1 MVRPMVRSPIRS
13 VRHLQRYRE
22 IIHVFVHHGFGELVD
37 TLELL
42 PYLSLPRRILR
53 GDKPKPTPRGVPQ
66 RLRMALED
74 LGPTFIKLGQVLS
87 TRPDILPMEYIL
99 ELSKLQDAVPPVAWS
114 AIRERIDTEL
124 GCPLEEV
131 FTDFEPAPIAAASL
145 SQVHA
150 ATLPNGDSVVVKVQR
165 PNIQNVIETDLEILF
180 DVARLAQERTPL
192 GEIYDLPGIAEEFAT
207 TLRAE
212 LNFYREGRNAD
223 RFRENFAEEEYLHI
237 PRVYWDYTTRRL
249 LILERIHGI
258 KIDDVETLDATGYD
272 RHQIALNAAR
282 MIVQE
287 VLQDG
292 FFHADPHPGNF
303 VVMPGEVIGAMDFGM
318 VGYLNQQ
325 LRTDLMRLYV
335 VAIQLDEEGIVDQL
349 IRIGFTRGRVN
360 RAKLQH
366 DVGRLLRK
374 YHGMPLGTIRAREV
388 IEDVMPL
395 AFRYNLKLPADLWL
409 LGKTLTMMEGVGL
422 KLDPDFDIFAVS
434 RPYVRRFV
442 WQLALPGVWGPPLIK
457 GINNWTDLLA
467 NLPRVGS
474 QALSRIER
482 GEMEIKIQ
490 HKGLSKALDRLDQT
504 ANRLSLSILLAALI
518 VGLALLI
525 PTFNLAEQWGLAT
538 IVVITGFAGVSLLGL
553 WLVFSIWRSGR

>member
-1 MVRPMVRSPIRS
+1 MVRSPIRS

>member
-1 MVRPMVRSPIRS
+1 MVRSPIRS

-22 IIHVFVHHGFGELVD
+22 IIRVFIRHGFGELVD

-53 GDKPKPTPRGVPQ
+53 GDRPPPSPRGVPQ

-87 TRPDILPMEYIL
+87 TRPDILPIEYIV
-99 ELSKLQDAVPPVAWS
+99 ELSKLQDTVPPVAWA
-114 AIRERIDTEL
+114 AIREQIDEEL
-124 GCPLEEV
+124 GRPLEDV
-131 FTDFEPAPIAAASL
+131 FTDFEPTPIAAASL

-150 ATLPNGDSVVVKVQR
+150 ATLPNGDSIVVKVQR

-207 TLRAE
+207 TLRSE

-223 RFRENFAEEEYLHI
+223 RFRENFADEDYLHI
-237 PRVYWDYTTRRL
+237 PHIYWDYTTRRL
-249 LILERIHGI
+249 LVLERIRGI
-258 KIDDVETLDATGYD
+258 KIDDIETLDAVGYD

-287 VLQDG
+287 VLKDG

-318 VGYLNQQ
+318 VGYLNQR
-325 LRTDLMRLYV
+325 LRTDLIRLYV
-335 VAIQLDEEGIVDQL
+335 VAVQLDEEGIVDQL
-349 IRIGFTRGRVN
+349 IRIGFTRGRVE
-360 RAKLQH
+360 RSKLQQ
-366 DVGRLLRK
+366 DIGRLLRK
-374 YHGMPLGTIRAREV
+374 YHGMPLGAVRAREV

-409 LGKTLTMMEGVGL
+409 LGKTLTMMEGVGI

-442 WQLALPGVWGPPLIK
+442 WQLALPGAWGPPLIK
-457 GINNWTDLLA
+457 SVNNWVELMQ
-467 NLPRVGS
+467 NVPRVGS
-474 QALSRIER
+474 QVLNRIER
-482 GEMEIKIQ
+482 GGLEVKIQ

-525 PTFNLAEQWGLAT
+525 PTLNLTEDWGLVT
-538 IVVITGFAGVSLLGL
+538 VVVFVSFAGLSLLGL